1 MRMSPTHA
9 LARPRLTDASE
20 GQAQYLCEDEL
31 QRSCETVE
39 QLRRDLKE
47 ALDAQGAHVGGLRG
61 GSVREQASG
70 EAEEEIEEEIEEMI
84 CDGLCAA
91 AVDLRRQL
99 EALEQERHRSSI
111 LQLHANGSADGEDDH
126 GVATQ
131 GSVQGAEGKGDQLG
145 DWPSCGGRCDS
156 AERLRRQVFL
166 PSLLFLSSSLP
177 SHSAEAR
184 AGGEEGR
191 GWVGATQLR
200 EECSAHL
207 ATSPPDASAAREK
220 GAQTRA
226 PGKRVRLATRALL
239 ATPAVAKE
247 SSRRTARAQLIP
259 ARALLSLLPPSDDTP
274 RWCQL
279 QAAEA
284 RGDDAELESEVRCL
298 RYTKY

>member
-9 LARPRLTDASE
+9 LARPRPTDASE

-177 SHSAEAR
+177 SHSAR
-184 AGGEEGR
+184 KRGREGR
-191 GWVGATQLR
+191 RAEGGWMRRNLGRNALLTSRPPLPTLR
-200 EECSAHL
+200 QR
-207 ATSPPDASAAREK
+207 AR
-220 GAQTRA
+220 RA
-226 PGKRVRLATRALL
+226 RKHERLANACALL
-239 ATPAVAKE
+239 LARCSPHLLWQRRAADAQPA
-247 SSRRTARAQLIP
+247 
-259 ARALLSLLPPSDDTP
+259 LS
-274 RWCQL
+274 
-279 QAAEA
+279 
-284 RGDDAELESEVRCL
+284 
-298 RYTKY
+298 

>member
-1 MRMSPTHA
+1 
-9 LARPRLTDASE
+9 
-20 GQAQYLCEDEL
+20 
-31 QRSCETVE
+31 
-39 QLRRDLKE
+39 
-47 ALDAQGAHVGGLRG
+47 VGRG
-61 GSVREQASG
+61 G
-70 EAEEEIEEEIEEMI
+70 
-84 CDGLCAA
+84 
-91 AVDLRRQL
+91 
-99 EALEQERHRSSI
+99 
-111 LQLHANGSADGEDDH
+111 
-126 GVATQ
+126 
-131 GSVQGAEGKGDQLG
+131 
-145 DWPSCGGRCDS
+145 
-156 AERLRRQVFL
+156 
-166 PSLLFLSSSLP
+166 
-177 SHSAEAR
+177 
-184 AGGEEGR
+184 
-191 GWVGATQLR
+191 VGATQLR